1 MVGFNKWN
9 KAKTLAIFLLPS
21 LIGMTVFVI
30 IPIISSLGLSFTK
43 WDLIGDIQ
51 WVGLANYSR
60 VIKDPNIHGAL
71 FHTLQF
77 IAGYLPSVMII
88 SLGVAMLLNQK
99 LKGVVFFRALYFIP
113 VITSWV
119 AVSMIWKWLLNPEY
133 GIVNYLLSLI
143 GIVGPGWLVD
153 ADWAMIGVILT
164 SVWKDIG
171 FITVIYLAGLQ
182 EIPDHLYEAA
192 AIDGV
197 NGWQKFRHI
206 TWPMLS
212 STTFFVVTISLINS
226 FQVFDQVWVMTEGGP
241 AGATSVMVQQIYLN
255 AFRYYKM
262 GYASAISW
270 VLFII
275 IFAFTFAQNRMQ
287 KKWGYSDE

>member
-9 KAKTLAIFLLPS
+9 KVKTLAIFLLPS

-30 IPIISSLGLSFTK
+30 LPIISSLGLSFTK
-43 WDLIGDIQ
+43 WDLIGEIK
-51 WVGLANYSR
+51 WVGMANYSR

-71 FHTLQF
+71 LHTLQF

-143 GIVGPGWLVD
+143 GIAGPGWLVD
-153 ADWAMIGVILT
+153 ADWAMIGVVLT

-182 EIPDHLYEAA
+182 EIPGHLYEAA

-270 VLFII
+270 VLFVI

>member
-30 IPIISSLGLSFTK
+30 LPIISSLGLSFTK

-71 FHTLQF
+71 LHTLQF

-88 SLGVAMLLNQK
+88 SLGLAMLLNQK

-143 GIVGPGWLVD
+143 GIAGPGWLVD

-182 EIPDHLYEAA
+182 EIPEHLYEAA

>member
-1 MVGFNKWN
+1 MVGFTKWN

-30 IPIISSLGLSFTK
+30 IPIVSSLGLSFTK

-60 VIKDPNIHGAL
+60 VIRDPNIHGAL
-71 FHTLQF
+71 LHTLQF

-99 LKGVVFFRALYFIP
+99 LKGVVFYRALYFIP

-143 GIVGPGWLVD
+143 GIAGPGWLVD

>member
-171 FITVIYLAGLQ
+171 FITVI
-182 EIPDHLYEAA
+182 
-192 AIDGV
+192 
-197 NGWQKFRHI
+197 
-206 TWPMLS
+206 
-212 STTFFVVTISLINS
+212 
-226 FQVFDQVWVMTEGGP
+226 
-241 AGATSVMVQQIYLN
+241 
-255 AFRYYKM
+255 
-262 GYASAISW
+262 
-270 VLFII
+270 
-275 IFAFTFAQNRMQ
+275 
-287 KKWGYSDE
+287 

>member
-9 KAKTLAIFLLPS
+9 KVKTLAIFLLPS
-21 LIGMTVFVI
+21 LIGMTVFVML
-30 IPIISSLGLSFTK
+30 PIISSLGLSFTK

-51 WVGLANYSR
+51 WVGMANYSR

-71 FHTLQF
+71 LHTLQF

-143 GIVGPGWLVD
+143 GIAGPGWLVD

-182 EIPDHLYEAA
+182 EIPGHLYEAA

-270 VLFII
+270 VLFVI

>member
-143 GIVGPGWLVD
+143 GIAGPGWLVD
-153 ADWAMIGVILT
+153 ADWAMSGVILT

>member
-143 GIVGPGWLVD
+143 GIAGPGWLVD
-153 ADWAMIGVILT
+153 ADWAMSGVILT

-255 AFRYYKM
+255 AFRYYKI